1 MKVVTTISAHLS
13 HVQAPA
19 PLRDLPGWLIWRF
32 EHVEGEAKPR
42 KVPYYAGGQRRHG
55 VQGRADDRA
64 QLTTFEAARSAAAR
78 RGMDGVGFC
87 PMLEFNVTALDFD
100 NCVVNG
106 KVHDQV
112 MDAVACTYCE
122 YSPSGLGIR
131 AFFMG
136 NLGNLKDHG
145 APFGFE
151 TFSTKGFVTF
161 TGNALDVVSL
171 LGHEDQITPM
181 TDAVLELVRAR
192 FPRSLINETAEPAS
206 ADRLGLSAL
215 QIEDALDAIDPD
227 IGHAQWLQIGMALHH
242 ELGTE
247 GFTIWDAWSKR
258 GIKYPGIGALKQ
270 RWQSFGQ
277 PGGRPVT
284 ARSLLKL
291 VHEHGGHLRVNH
303 SISDFE
309 ALAESTEG
317 AHAAASAALPSGEPL
332 AVVATLPRFTP
343 ISMVQFGSRAA
354 SKWWIK
360 GVLPQAEL
368 AVLFGP
374 SGSGKSFA
382 ALQLA
387 AAIARGCEWRGRRV
401 KQGRVVYIA
410 AEGAGGFRN
419 RCLAFCQHE
428 GLGLAELPIDIIAD
442 APNFLSKDDAL
453 DVARAIGKCDVIIID
468 TWAQT
473 TPGADENS
481 GEDMGLALAHAK
493 GIHRATG
500 ALVLII
506 HHSGKDASKG
516 ARGWSGLKAAAD
528 AEIEVVR
535 SPTGRLLRISKQK
548 DGEDGLEWGFALEQV
563 TIGIDEDGDPI
574 TSCVVVESGLPAA
587 QMRVLGECEQVVNDV
602 LAGLSEICDSV
613 GFDELV
619 GMVGQRLP
627 VKEGARRGAQN
638 QRAKRAADSYL
649 RDASTPYFLGADGK
663 VGWV

>member
-1 MKVVTTISAHLS
+1 MSAVTTISAHLLGLS
-13 HVQAPA
+13 APA
-19 PLRDLPGWLIWRF
+19 PLRDLPAWLIWRF
-32 EHVEGEAKPR
+32 EHVEGEPKAR
-42 KVPYYAGGQRRHG
+42 KVPYYTGGQRRHG
-55 VQGRADDRA
+55 VQGRAEDRN

-87 PMLEFNVTALDFD
+87 PMLEFGVTALDFD
-100 NCVVNG
+100 DCVVAG
-106 KVHDQV
+106 QVHEQV
-112 MDAVACTYCE
+112 MHAVAATYCE
-122 YSPSGLGIR
+122 YSPSGTGIR
-131 AFFMG
+131 AFFAG

-145 APFGFE
+145 EPFGFE
-151 TFSTKGFVTF
+151 TFSTKGFVTV
-161 TGNALDVVSL
+161 TGNALDIVSL
-171 LGHEDQITPM
+171 LGHEDQITPI

-192 FPRSLINETAEPAS
+192 FPRSTSDTPEPAS
-206 ADRLGLSAL
+206 ADRLGLTAL

-227 IGHAQWLQIGMALHH
+227 IGHAQWLIVGMALHH
-242 ELGTE
+242 ELGRE
-247 GFTIWDAWSKR
+247 GFEIWDVWSKR
-258 GIKYPGIGALKQ
+258 GIKYPGTATLKQ

-309 ALAESTEG
+309 ALADEPSPAEPTSASTP
-317 AHAAASAALPSGEPL
+317 AA
-332 AVVATLPRFTP
+332 TTPRFTP
-343 ISMVQFGSRAA
+343 ISMSAFGSRPA

-368 AVLFGP
+368 AVLFGA
-374 SGSGKSFA
+374 SGAGKSFI

-387 AAIARGCEWRGRRV
+387 AAISRGTDWRARRV
-401 KQGRVVYIA
+401 RQGRVVYIA

-419 RCLAFCQHE
+419 RCLAFCQSE
-428 GLGLAELPIDIIAD
+428 GIELGELPIEIIAD

-453 DVARAIGKCDVIIID
+453 DVARAIGRCDVIIVD

-528 AEIEVVR
+528 AEIEVLR
-535 SPTGRLLRISKQK
+535 TATGRLMRISKQK

-563 TIGIDEDGDPI
+563 HIGIDEDGDAI
-574 TSCVVVESGLPAA
+574 TSCVVVESSLPGP
-587 QMRVLGECEQVVNDV
+587 QMRALRGHEQVVNDV
-602 LAGLSEICDSV
+602 LAELSEIHDSV
-613 GFDELV
+613 GFNELV
-619 GMVGQRLP
+619 SMVALRLP
-627 VKEGARRGAQN
+627 APDEGKRDARKQH
-638 QRAKRAADSYL
+638 AKRSAESFVADQ
-649 RDASTPYFLGADGK
+649 STPYFLGSDGK
-663 VGWV
+663 VSWV